1 MTKLSSREAPIKPGA
16 PNEAPWLI
24 AFFRSVLRVA
34 DRAGQIIA
42 ESGRTWRTPTLN
54 YDFTL
59 SETTGTNHEVYD

>member
-42 ESGRTWRTPTLN
+42 ESGQDMADTHAQLRLHTL
-54 YDFTL
+54 
-59 SETTGTNHEVYD
+59 